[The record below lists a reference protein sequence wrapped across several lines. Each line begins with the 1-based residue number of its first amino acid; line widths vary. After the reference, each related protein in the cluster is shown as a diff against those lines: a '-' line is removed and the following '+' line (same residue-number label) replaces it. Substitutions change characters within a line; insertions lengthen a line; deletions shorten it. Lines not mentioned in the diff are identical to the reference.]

1 MKLSKLF
8 FGLATAAMFAACSSD
23 DIVVEKTQV
32 QLNEDGT
39 GFMALNITMPVQKGT
54 RAENDQFTN
63 GEAAEY
69 KVNNVTLILFSD
81 GKFHSAYTLGAP
93 AWNNTD
99 VNGATNPNVTS
110 DNRYVAKVQ
119 GDKLVDPQAFVVINH
134 NDIFKVNDSD
144 HSLVVDGVSAAGK
157 TYAQLMDVV
166 YTPDLNLQAD
176 AFHTD
181 GFLMMNAPL
190 QETAGGTTGTPTTN
204 AYVLAPIAANQIYA
218 TAADAQAA
226 ANGSVSV
233 YVERAVAKVT
243 LTEASS
249 VVVASEFKNAAV
261 QKWTLDNTNKKSFI
275 GRSTADFDSWLGYSS
290 SALSTPNYRMTGAE
304 TVGHTT
310 GITHGTAGTDA
321 FRTYWAKDPNFDAYN
336 AADFNVAIDA
346 ATWAGTEGSDMYCA
360 ENTFDVL
367 NMVYKQTTRALVEV
381 KLNDGND
388 FYSRPGDDKLYDVD
402 AMKNVAAAKASAEA
416 AALKAAG
423 ALEGSGTVTFTATKK
438 DDKTFTVKADVALV
452 KSTSVVAGSPEDKAI
467 DDLNNGTYEY
477 TVVELG
483 YQFYKGGVAYYD
495 TRIKHFGDELTP
507 WSVVGDAMTVKASY
521 GIDASSSAAE
531 KEAAA
536 NDFLGRWGVLRNN
549 WYELAVTGIYKM
561 GYANPGDLELGRP
574 GDPTPEWPE
583 NPDPDTPD
591 DNQKAEEWL
600 SVDVNVLS
608 WAKRFQ
614 NVVW

>member
-23 DIVVEKTQV
+23 DIVAEKTQV

-39 GFMALNITMPVQKGT
+39 GFMALNITMPQQKGV

-63 GEAAEY
+63 GEVAEY

-176 AFHTD
+176 AFHTN

-204 AYVLAPIAANQIYA
+204 AFVLAPIAANQIYA
-218 TAADAQAA
+218 TAAEAQTA

-304 TVGHTT
+304 PVGHTT
-310 GITHGTAGTDA
+310 GITHGTAGADA
-321 FRTYWAKDPNFDAYN
+321 YRTYWAKDPNFDAYN

-346 ATWAGTEGSDMYCA
+346 ATWAGTKGSDMYCA

-367 NMVYKQTTRALVEV
+367 NMVYKQTTRALVQV
-381 KLNDGND
+381 QLNDGND

-402 AMKNVAAAKASAEA
+402 AMKNVAAAKASALA
-416 AALKAAG
+416 ASLKASG
-423 ALEGSGTVTFTATKK
+423 AIEGSGTVTFTADKK
-438 DDKTFTVKADVALV
+438 DDKTFTVKAVGTLTKAAGITPADGAIVDELVA
-452 KSTSVVAGSPEDKAI
+452 
-467 DDLNNGTYEY
+467 GTYEY
-477 TVVELG
+477 GVVALG

-495 TRIKHFGDELTP
+495 TRIKHFGDDLTP
-507 WSVVGDAMTVKASY
+507 WSVVGDAMNVKAAY
-521 GIDASSSAAE
+521 GIDASSSAAD

-536 NDFLGRWGVLRNN
+536 NNFLGRWGVLRNN

-561 GYANPGDLELGRP
+561 GYANPGDLSF
-574 GDPTPEWPE
+574 DPTVPEWPDT
-583 NPDPDTPD
+583 PDPDTPD

-600 SVDVNVLS
+600 SVDINLLS

-614 NVVW
+614 PVVW